1 MEIFSQSPEIIFN
14 NNLFYKKYKYLIL
27 ENYLK
32 LFDSKYIELSEI
44 LQKHFVGI
52 EYLFSIE
59 YNRLNS
65 IVYNILINVS
75 LVNKKVKDVKKITDA
90 MFYNSLSLIE
100 KAKIGQNER
109 VKELIFMGVIINLI
123 SRWDD

>member
-100 KAKIGQNER
+100 KTKIGQNER

>member
-1 MEIFSQSPEIIFN
+1 MKIFSQSPEIIFD
-14 NNLFYKKYKYLIL
+14 NNLFYKEHKDFIL

-59 YNRLNS
+59 HNRLNG
-65 IVYNILINVS
+65 IIKNILTNAS
-75 LVNKKVKDVKKITDA
+75 LTNKKVKEVKDVTDI
-90 MFYNSLSLIE
+90 MLYNSLSLTE
-100 KAKIGQNER
+100 KVKIGQNER

-123 SRWDD
+123 SIWGD

>member
-1 MEIFSQSPEIIFN
+1 MKIFSQPPEIIFD
-14 NNLFYKKYKYLIL
+14 NNLFYKKYKDLIL

-59 YNRLNS
+59 HNRLNS
-65 IVYNILINVS
+65 IVNNILTNA
-75 LVNKKVKDVKKITDA
+75 LFTDKKVKDVKDMTDR
-90 MFYNSLSLIE
+90 MFYNSLSLTE
-100 KAKIGQNER
+100 KGKIGQNER

-123 SRWDD
+123 NIWGN